1 MDQVLGLRQFAD
13 RFTSVQRVSIL
24 VLVDHIL
31 GLANPEGVFP
41 RSTGFNPCSGGSHPG
56 SKRKFKVARTPD
68 AVSILVLVDHILG
81 PLEVAAQLLGEL
93 VSILVLVD
101 HILGLSFLLR
111 SVRDSYC
118 FNPCSGGSHPGSST
132 NLIELQLA
140 DGFQSLFWWIT
151 SWVLALNPQ

>member
-1 MDQVLGLRQFAD
+1 M
-13 RFTSVQRVSIL
+13 
-24 VLVDHIL
+24 DHIL

-41 RSTGFNPCSGGSHPG
+41 AQHGFQSLFWWITSWVQAKIQGS
-56 SKRKFKVARTPD
+56 RAPD